1 MKKLFGKMNSKIVI
15 YISMILLALILV
27 LFAVFHV
34 TGIYVSMAGGA
45 RQAIGWIAIIVA
57 LIALVLLFI
66 CFRGMFAS
74 MQDIITG
81 ARRMS
86 QGELNMSD
94 IIVWENNDF
103 KVLADAFNDMK
114 SNLLFFIEQTKNN
127 ILVLSDSI
135 DKVTQGMDATLQD
148 NEHISDVV
156 SEVAR
161 NSQQQLSL
169 AENTVEQIEEV
180 YRSVDNIS
188 KHISDVQEIASS
200 TNSAAASGRD
210 SLNNYN
216 NSINIIADSMNNTY
230 DFIGKLR
237 ENINDIVG
245 VIGLIVRISDQLK
258 MLALNASIEAA
269 RSGEAGKGF
278 SIVAQ
283 EISVL
288 SNQAKEGI
296 DKIND
301 ILSKILE
308 NSGNVED
315 SISKSIR
322 DFEDGKEIFA
332 NAIQI
337 FYEISDKNQ
346 EVLSQ
351 ISDVG
356 SEVTNINKVTKNTT
370 TMSQQV
376 YESSHAVSDKTQ
388 EVANIVEQELEE
400 FQQITN
406 TVASLQTMLSKIENL
421 VDKYNLDI
429 KPIAQLPRNP
439 IRIAVVCP
447 FGHEFWVSIKEGV
460 VFAKKELAKNNTVVD
475 FYPIEDISEQKYKD
489 AIEKCIQDK
498 YDGIALTGY
507 FEELAL
513 LVDRAVD
520 SGIPVVTFN
529 SEYEAKSKR
538 LTFVGQNAYQSGVI
552 AAEALLK
559 KIGGK
564 GRVLVV
570 TSDLSIANHE
580 LRRAGFNDT
589 IAKNKGVSIIDVLE
603 VHDNNE
609 EAYAKV
615 KKYLTEDRNVDGIFL
630 TAGGQ
635 NGTAQVVEELGL
647 SGRTKIVLYD
657 FMRDILEY
665 IQKGVVTCAIGQDP
679 FRQGHDP
686 VIYLYNYIVGGQR
699 PPSEQMWT
707 RIEVVDKENVGNL
720 IN

>member
-15 YISMILLALILV
+15 YISMMLLALILV

-34 TGIYVSMAGGA
+34 TGIYVSMAEGA

-308 NSGNVED
+308 NSENVED

-589 IAKNKGVSIIDVLE
+589 IAKNKGVSVIDVLE